1 MDSTNFKKPVLIKSV
16 VKKKQ
21 KQKERKEKNS
31 IGLMAQTK
39 NCCRLCLAPE
49 TECVE
54 IFKTQAADKQ
64 PIHTKIVSCVQI
76 QVSSNDRLSVNICH
90 GCVSYLNSWQSFK
103 NRCDA
108 AQRKQRIW
116 LSTST
121 TTSSEGKVQS
131 TQSHNNTGQSL
142 LKNQLNGHG
151 NLLKPAIEN
160 AQQRFKE
167 KQAELQRKKL
177 EELVQQQSNEIDT
190 SFIKSEPATDDEDEE
205 NVMELDPTQFLAQG
219 SSDEESEIDHD
230 QNSSQNGDGP
240 PILTSL
246 GLTHINSVSNPFA
259 SYANSDDSM
268 NDDKSEISSNGGKS
282 HAQVPANCSV
292 CNMQFSNRANA
303 RRHEKNI
310 HKIRSSSSAP
320 SSQLQQTNTL
330 SNIVQNSSLS
340 MGLNKKK
347 PLSSIDIDY
356 TKPELYRHLLTPTKL
371 TFILNNL
378 NFLEQAQDM
387 ICKCCNKKF
396 PSYKFFMGHMRK
408 KYHGLP
414 RNICFKCLRQFD
426 SKGQFIGHLKRPG
439 GSCPNLYRLVMAD
452 DSIPKNLIPS
462 DTNLRIPAKDVLNN
476 RVYACAIC
484 DDTFRLKSDFREHVY
499 SVHLEVTKNR
509 ETPNASCINCNEA
522 FTDSAVRRR
531 HFNNLDCIVYIV
543 CNTCGEQF
551 PSQSVYL
558 EHVYQTH
565 LNSKENESGDDVI
578 LFEEPPEEQSQH
590 QAIISPSN
598 KSIQKCPVC
607 SKQYNNYYNVLRHME
622 AKHPD
627 QVPQT
632 YQCPECPNE
641 KFSKQ
646 TYLREHLVKIH
657 NKVDVSPRQLMQH
670 QINNNQSGV
679 HKLPA
684 YTCKAPNCSAE
695 FREKSKWLDHQVE
708 QHNGQFWC
716 MFCNYHEAVSGRRE
730 EFEKHLEMIH
740 QNSSKPTSIAPLM
753 NGNDSDDDASNNK
766 LNQSDATTS
775 FKCRLCAKRIA
786 TKTGLQKHMIKVHN
800 VGGELV
806 KCTLCPAD
814 FANDK
819 GLKVHLWRCH
829 EIREA
834 DYESVLPPDLL
845 DPYTQQ
851 QRKLKQE
858 EEQKSIVMA
867 NESGKIGVKR
877 VIYECP
883 FCHIVYHSKDELID
897 HQKTV
902 HAIEDVDPDNFIQHE
917 FDDMNDDGKD
927 GITNDE
933 NAVQEE
939 EAEYWFQCRFCQRSF
954 NSGKKLTIHMNSHQE
969 SSNGQDENGGYPC
982 KECNIVYKSKKSLWV
997 HRHKKHPRIPV
1008 PSPCDAC
1015 EKTFFDRTELIMHMQ
1030 QAHPGSIP
1038 NESQKENESE
1048 SLFTEGHWLL
1058 DTSTETS
1065 MKAPQ
1070 PISEQNSQTFPKK
1083 RKRPAPSETP
1093 DGQFACDMCPKCF
1106 SNANALQVHRGWH
1119 FRSPDGRKVKDP
1131 SQMWHPDQVP
1141 PSKIRRTAPV
1151 TPSSHSNSP
1160 SMNNVNTSVPPTC
1173 PHCNTKFASHNNLRR
1188 HIVEVH
1194 KSRDSNTTTNE
1205 SDAKV
1210 DRVGECTRCDK
1221 TFSTVAEWVD
1231 HKINDAKNRKA
1242 MATGQQVGY
1251 EWNCEICLKPFTR
1264 RERLMQHMLS
1274 HLNDKV
1280 MDPNV
1285 LAEHRSKVKL
1295 ANGPDEVKQQQRQD
1309 SSSESESDEQ
1319 SDDDDDEDDDQ
1330 PKVTNNAAKAFS
1342 CDLCNVNFP
1351 SSQELRAHVAEHFM
1365 NGSSMTSTPS
1375 ATTRNAVE
1383 NEDEESMSSENNKL
1397 DIDEDVERELNEV
1410 EFEEAEVDFENQ
1422 NDEDEDED
1430 VEDEEEIE
1438 DDDENSSTSGSLT
1451 AEAPKVIQQPQQP
1464 IARIQVQLHRC
1475 RICNA
1480 AFIDQYKSVECMMSH
1495 QKPQSNKCSDC
1506 QLYFKNTKQL
1516 EDHENLCH
1524 S

>member
-1 MDSTNFKKPVLIKSV
+1 MTQN
-16 VKKKQ
+16 
-21 KQKERKEKNS
+21 R
-31 IGLMAQTK
+31 
-39 NCCRLCLAPE
+39 NCCRLCLAPQN
-49 TECVE
+49 ECVE

-64 PIHTKIVSCVQI
+64 PMQSKISSCVQI
-76 QVSSNDRLSVNICH
+76 QVSLTDRLSVNICH
-90 GCVSYLNSWQSFK
+90 SCVSYLNSWQSFK

-108 AQRKQRIW
+108 AQRKQKIW
-116 LSTST
+116 LSTSG
-121 TTSSEGKVQS
+121 SDGKVQS
-131 TQSHNNTGQSL
+131 TGQSL

-151 NLLKPAIEN
+151 NQLKPALEN
-160 AQQRFKE
+160 AQQKFQE
-167 KQAELQRKKL
+167 KQAELQRRKL
-177 EELVQQQSNEIDT
+177 QELVKQQQSSDMDT
-190 SFIKSEPATDDEDEE
+190 SFIKSEPASDDEDEE
-205 NVMELDPTQFLAQG
+205 NVMELDPSQFLAQG
-219 SSDEESEIDHD
+219 SSDDDSENEDSRN
-230 QNSSQNGDGP
+230 QTQSQNGNGP

-259 SYANSDDSM
+259 SYANSDDST

-282 HAQVPANCSV
+282 HAQIPANCTV

-310 HKIRSSSSAP
+310 HKIRATPIAPIQSANT
-320 SSQLQQTNTL
+320 SLNTSQLNT
-330 SNIVQNSSLS
+330 STVSTTSAV
-340 MGLNKKK
+340 KKK
-347 PLSSIDIDY
+347 PFSVIEIDY

-387 ICKCCNKKF
+387 TCKCCSKKF

-414 RNICFKCLRQFD
+414 RNVCFKCLKQFD

-439 GSCPNLYRLVMAD
+439 GSCPNLYRIVMAD

-558 EHVYQTH
+558 DHVYQTH
-565 LNSKENESGDDVI
+565 LNSKAQENAEETI
-578 LFEEPPEEQSQH
+578 LFEEAPEDQSQST
-590 QAIISPSN
+590 AISPAN

-607 SKQYNNYYNVLRHME
+607 FKQYNNYYNVLRHME

-646 TYLREHLVKIH
+646 TYLREHLVKVH

-670 QINNNQSGV
+670 QIANSSLQ
-679 HKLPA
+679 KIPA
-684 YTCKAPNCSAE
+684 YTCKAPDCGIE
-695 FREKSKWLDHQVE
+695 FGERDKWLDHQEEV
-708 QHNGQFWC
+708 HGGKFWC
-716 MFCNYHEAVSGRRE
+716 MFCEHHESETDQRDA
-730 EFEKHLEMIH
+730 FEKHLEMTH
-740 QNSSKPTSIAPLM
+740 QNSNKPQLM
-753 NGNDSDDDASNNK
+753 VNGNESDDETTATK
-766 LNQSDATTS
+766 LDQSSDATKS
-775 FKCRLCAKRIA
+775 YKCRLCAKRIA

-834 DYESVLPPDLL
+834 DYENVLPPDLL

-858 EEQKSIVMA
+858 EEQKAIMMA
-867 NESGKIGVKR
+867 NESGSIAKKR
-877 VIYECP
+877 TVYECP

-902 HAIEDVDPDNFIQHE
+902 HAMDDPDILDP
-917 FDDMNDDGKD
+917 DDFVQQDYSDTNDDTKD
-927 GITNDE
+927 IQGDE
-933 NAVQEE
+933 NDMTIHEE

-954 NSGKKLTIHMNSHQE
+954 NSSKKLTIHMNSHQE
-969 SSNGQDENGGYPC
+969 STSGQDENGGYPC

-997 HRHKKHPRIPV
+997 HRHKKHPRHPV
-1008 PSPCDAC
+1008 PSPCDSC
-1015 EKTFFDRTELIMHMQ
+1015 EKTFFDRNELIIHMQ

-1038 NESQKENESE
+1038 TLPNDSQKENENDGNVNES

-1058 DTSTETS
+1058 DSSTETNQ

-1070 PISEQNSQTFPKK
+1070 MPDQNSLLPKK

-1141 PSKIRRTAPV
+1141 PSKVRRTA
-1151 TPSSHSNSP
+1151 TPSNSSSTSP
-1160 SMNNVNTSVPPTC
+1160 APLTNNVIVPTC
-1173 PHCNTKFASHNNLRR
+1173 PHCNAKFASHNNLRR
-1188 HIVEVH
+1188 HIIEVH
-1194 KSRDSNTTTNE
+1194 KTRDSTNSNE
-1205 SDAKV
+1205 NEVKV
-1210 DRVGECTRCDK
+1210 DRVGECTKCDVMFN
-1221 TFSTVAEWVD
+1221 TLAEWVD
-1231 HKINDAKNRKA
+1231 HKINDAKNRKTIA
-1242 MATGQQVGY
+1242 GQQAGY

-1274 HLNDKV
+1274 HLNDKQ
-1280 MDPNV
+1280 MDPEV
-1285 LAEHRSKVKL
+1285 LAEHQIRLDNKVSNGQKL
-1295 ANGPDEVKQQQRQD
+1295 QHDD
-1309 SSSESESDEQ
+1309 LSSGSEPEDDDDEQ
-1319 SDDDDDEDDDQ
+1319 SDNEEEDD
-1330 PKVTNNAAKAFS
+1330 AKMPQSFS
-1342 CDLCNVNFP
+1342 CELCSVIFS
-1351 SSQELRAHVAEHFM
+1351 SSQELRSHVAEHFL
-1365 NGSSMTSTPS
+1365 NGSGGLST
-1375 ATTRNAVE
+1375 TTPTKSIE
-1383 NEDEESMSSENNKL
+1383 NHEENSNKL
-1397 DIDEDVERELNEV
+1397 DIDEDVERELNDV
-1410 EFEEAEVDFENQ
+1410 EFEEAEVDFDNP
-1422 NDEDEDED
+1422 NEDEDED
-1430 VEDEEEIE
+1430 DVEEEEDEDGYEENGE
-1438 DDDENSSTSGSLT
+1438 NENDENDENEEVDENDENDENSDSSGTSSSLSNQPT
-1451 AEAPKVIQQPQQP
+1451 KVSQQQPQPP
-1464 IARIQVQLHRC
+1464 IGRIQVQLHRC
-1475 RICNA
+1475 RVCNA
-1480 AFIDQYKSVECMMSH
+1480 AYIDQYKSVECMVSH
-1495 QKPQSNKCSDC
+1495 QNRNTPYKCSDC
-1506 QLYFKNTKQL
+1506 QLYFKDTKQL
-1516 EDHENLCH
+1516 KDHENLCH
-1524 S
+1524 A